1 MNKKAIEKINNV
13 LPRKINILD
22 IGSRGGLSGWLKEIE
37 KSCEV
42 YPFDADPQLS
52 KENYSGLSDVISYKK
67 FYKCEDLSQSSFFQ
81 PNPAIKDFEN
91 EEIRLKYEIIEDV
104 KTVTVDSLN
113 LEKNIDVIKID
124 TQGSEFEILMG
135 SIELLKKDMPLLFL
149 ETWTYPI
156 YKNIKTTFLIVN
168 ELEKIGY
175 ELWGIDEAAS
185 FRLNISD
192 LVTKNYSRRRLAGLN
207 IFMAPKIN
215 YIKSNLQIDKI
226 KIYSFL
232 LFLHGY
238 TDWSYRLI
246 EDINEDKFK
255 IELIKFIKQ
264 QNRFAKLNYLI
275 HIIKDFYKK
284 ISGKGPSHR
293 FKKFT

>member
-1 MNKKAIEKINNV
+1 M
-13 LPRKINILD
+13 
-22 IGSRGGLSGWLKEIE
+22 
-37 KSCEV
+37 
-42 YPFDADPQLS
+42 
-52 KENYSGLSDVISYKK
+52 
-67 FYKCEDLSQSSFFQ
+67 
-81 PNPAIKDFEN
+81 
-91 EEIRLKYEIIEDV
+91 KYEIIEDV

-135 SIELLKKDMPLLFL
+135 SIELLKDMPLLFL

-264 QNRFAKLNYLI
+264 QNEFEIELLNT
-275 HIIKDFYKK
+275 HNKDF
-284 ISGKGPSHR
+284 I
-293 FKKFT
+293 KKFQVKDQI